1 MIERSNFFLFYVI
14 MEKEKTFIR
23 GENMRIVNR

>member
-14 MEKEKTFIR
+14 MEKEKTFRR